1 MGSTAEGRSE
11 LAELAD
17 DYASS
22 AHATITS
29 SPRRARSMTERQL
42 FLYAS
47 SGEAVEQL
55 EHKMKMQDS
64 RKNTNEFTLATT
76 LTIRRRKRAPRDQA
90 ESCETMQSAARPP
103 RSTGRAEHDS
113 T

>member
-17 DYASS
+17 DSASS
-22 AHATITS
+22 AYATITS

-55 EHKMKMQDS
+55 EHKMEDS
-64 RKNTNEFTLATT
+64 RKNTNEFILAKT
-76 LTIRRRKRAPRDQA
+76 LTQATQKSTARPNRELRDQA
-90 ESCETMQSAARPP
+90 
-103 RSTGRAEHDS
+103 
-113 T
+113 

>member
-1 MGSTAEGRSE
+1 MGRTVEGRSE

-17 DYASS
+17 DSASS

-55 EHKMKMQDS
+55 AHKMQDS
-64 RKNTNEFTLATT
+64 RMNKRVHTRNDTDYKATQ
-76 LTIRRRKRAPRDQA
+76 K
-90 ESCETMQSAARPP
+90 SAARPS
-103 RSTGRAEHDS
+103 RELRDHAERRK
-113 T
+113 TTTEYGPC

>member
-1 MGSTAEGRSE
+1 MGRTVEGRSE

-17 DYASS
+17 DSASS

-29 SPRRARSMTERQL
+29 SPRRARSMTERQM

-55 EHKMKMQDS
+55 EHKMQDS
-64 RKNTNEFTLATT
+64 LKNTNEFTLATT
-76 LTIRRRKRAPRDQA
+76 LTIRRRKRAPRDQT
-90 ESCETMQSAARPP
+90 ERHETRQSAARTP
-103 RSTGRAEHDS
+103 RSTGHAEHDS

>member
-1 MGSTAEGRSE
+1 MGRTAEGRSE

-17 DYASS
+17 DSASS
-22 AHATITS
+22 AYATITS

-55 EHKMKMQDS
+55 EHKMQDS

-76 LTIRRRKRAPRDQA
+76 LTIRRRKRAPRDQT
-90 ESCETMQSAARPP
+90 ERHETRQSAARTP
-103 RSTGRAEHDS
+103 RSTGHAEHDS